1 MRGAHLDVLDISV
14 DVLDMS
20 VRGCRTSPSPFPH
33 LAQSVVLS
41 IFEDSLGSGM
51 LARDVFISH
60 GKCFKIRGPTQPRD
74 QENSLD
80 NPLTQSVVSSIFE
93 DSIYTLHI
101 HIQTTATLQAARDSG
116 T

>member
-1 MRGAHLDVLDISV
+1 
-14 DVLDMS
+14 MS